1 MERIRVLLV
10 DEDLDWIEGLIYF
23 LEKQPDIYIVG
34 KTLSGWE
41 VVQLAA
47 QLDPNVV
54 LMSILLSNHLE
65 SLKFTLEISR
75 HGRAKVIMLMT
86 SLEKDEIVVNA
97 FKAGAVDYVVKTH
110 LEEIPDV
117 IRAAHQNRSPIRP
130 CVAEKI
136 RQELCRLSELER
148 LYKRGT
154 VYMIHRTYFP
164 EMGLIWP
171 IVLTTALF
179 TFQQILNT
187 NTVLQG
193 IVISSGA
200 VVISVIGSLLI
211 EYTGS
216 FLPALMSHL
225 LFVIFY
231 LGGSETNKATYST

>member
-148 LYKRGT
+148 LYKINQLKSMITPTERAILELIYNGYSQSKIASKMVISIRT
-154 VYMIHRTYFP
+154 VKVHVGNILKKFGVKSSKDAALKAR
-164 EMGLIWP
+164 EMGL
-171 IVLTTALF
+171 F
-179 TFQQILNT
+179 
-187 NTVLQG
+187 
-193 IVISSGA
+193 
-200 VVISVIGSLLI
+200 
-211 EYTGS
+211 
-216 FLPALMSHL
+216 
-225 LFVIFY
+225 
-231 LGGSETNKATYST
+231 